1 MILWRPRK
9 TSTVKRSH
17 YTTIMDRKNTSIIH
31 KPWLFL
37 LLSET
42 MMQEVMTINTKSTN
56 TKAATTAP
64 MMTSEEQNIV

>member
-1 MILWRPRK
+1 M
-9 TSTVKRSH
+9 
-17 YTTIMDRKNTSIIH
+17 IMDRKNTSIIH

-42 MMQEVMTINTKSTN
+42 MMQVVMTINTRSTN

-64 MMTSEEQNIV
+64 MMISEEQNIV